1 MNLLDMVPAPMLSF
15 HKEPVERWPASVRST
30 HDIRA
35 AVGGQAASVAYEA
48 ANLHGGDMRK
58 KNVLVLAM
66 TAVLVIASGVSA
78 GSLITIRPYGRIGTL
93 LNEPSA
99 NDLDYSGENLDQY
112 LDLTKTNYGA
122 GAQLLL
128 GTGVPTVSMGIDLG
142 FQKLLKYNFDAGAAS
157 ISADPNDHD
166 SEDEWDSY
174 LLLTAELSPPVLP
187 VFLQAGAG
195 PHFVF
200 SSLESVRAAID
211 SGNPVTDASKDAQFG
226 LMGALGINLKA
237 APTLSIPIMLRVDY
251 LTGHGGQAAIA
262 LAAGLS
268 LSI

>member
-1 MNLLDMVPAPMLSF
+1 M
-15 HKEPVERWPASVRST
+15 
-30 HDIRA
+30 
-35 AVGGQAASVAYEA
+35 
-48 ANLHGGDMRK
+48 
-58 KNVLVLAM
+58 
-66 TAVLVIASGVSA
+66 
-78 GSLITIRPYGRIGTL
+78 
-93 LNEPSA
+93 
-99 NDLDYSGENLDQY
+99 
-112 LDLTKTNYGA
+112 
-122 GAQLLL
+122 
-128 GTGVPTVSMGIDLG
+128 DLG

-166 SEDEWDSY
+166 SEDEWDGY

-200 SSLESVRAAID
+200 SSLESVRSAID
-211 SGNPVTDASKDAQFG
+211 SGNPVTDSNRDTQFG
-226 LMGALGINLKA
+226 LMGAVGINLKA